1 MQSKSEPC
9 QSSPPQ
15 SGQQT
20 AQHPAQPLC
29 QTSPPQSGQYP
40 AQHPGL
46 KSSPPKTPL
55 GEVRTPTSCQLSG
68 EFVENKITRWH
79 LQSVVMNTP
88 DHCPPPEGA
97 KYQRLV
103 TLTSPRH
110 GLKQLKTAATRCGSR
125 LMNPSSA
132 NARGITLTAVLERE
146 RTPLILSAW

>member
-68 EFVENKITRWH
+68 EFVKNKITRWH